1 MNRLFFYFF
10 AALLMWSDVF
20 SQETFTKIYGGKQ
33 DEHAMSVIQSRD
45 GNYVMAGFTFSY
57 GKGKSDVWVM
67 KVDRYGE
74 EIWRRFLGTQD
85 FDWVNA
91 MVETRDGNYVIA
103 GYTRNSNAGQSDAWI
118 FQLNQFGEGM
128 WSKTYG
134 GVFDE
139 EAKSITQTADGGF
152 AVTGFT
158 YSNSKGESDVW
169 LLRLNAV
176 GEQLW
181 EETYGGQGVEMG
193 YSIVETR
200 DSGFLI
206 GGYQSYDTVNRA
218 DMLLIKVDRK
228 GKGLWRRAL
237 RSPGNDIAEVVQET
251 PQGEYIAGG
260 WAFMPE
266 KGDLDGKVVKLTS
279 GGKVL
284 WERTYG
290 GDGKDAFYDM
300 IPASGGGFIFS
311 GQTGSFSKTSD
322 VWILCIAPDGN
333 MLWQKR
339 SDGGQNDYGHCITQA
354 NDGGF
359 VIAGGT
365 KSYKAEGADMYLLK
379 TDARGN
385 FGDGPFQAETIT
397 PDTNTRPEISSQP
410 DIFKPNLYILAMGV
424 SEYEDPSVSLS
435 YAHSDAAA
443 LADKFA
449 SLEGTLYNKVQ
460 VRKYLNKEATLF
472 NIKSGISWLEKEAT
486 QKDMILVFISSHGA
500 LDNKGNLYIL
510 PTDFDANNLFATALN
525 IRDLTEGM
533 NGTPCKKLIFLDA
546 CHSGQSGYDL
556 FEFASI
562 KATHI
567 NKAVDELME
576 KEPGVTV
583 MTSSSGK
590 EFSYENPLWKHG
602 AFTKAILE
610 GLNGG
615 ADFNKDRVINLFE
628 LNLYV
633 TERVKELT
641 GGKQHPFTPINLFG
655 DIPLF
660 VLD

>member
-1 MNRLFFYFF
+1 MNRLFISLFF
-10 AALLMWSDVF
+10 TLLLWSEAF
-20 SQETFTKIYGGKQ
+20 PQETFTQIYGGKQ
-33 DEHAMSVIQSRD
+33 DEHAMSVIQARD
-45 GNYVMAGFTFSY
+45 GNYVLVGFTFSY

-74 EIWRRFLGTQD
+74 EIWRRFLGTSD
-85 FDWVNA
+85 FDWPNTLI
-91 MVETRDGNYVIA
+91 ETRDGNYVIA
-103 GYTRNSNAGQSDAWI
+103 GYTRNSTDGQSDAWI
-118 FQLNQFGEGM
+118 FQLNSFGEGM
-128 WSKTYG
+128 WSKTFG
-134 GVFDE
+134 GNLDE

-152 AVTGFT
+152 AITGFS

-176 GEQLW
+176 GEELW
-181 EETYGGQGVEMG
+181 QQTYGGEGVEMG
-193 YSIVETR
+193 YSIIETR
-200 DSGFLI
+200 DSGFLM
-206 GGYQSYDTVNRA
+206 GGYQSYDSVNRA

-228 GKGLWRRAL
+228 GKGVWRRVL
-237 RSPGNDIAEVVQET
+237 RSPGNDITEVVHET
-251 PQGEYIAGG
+251 PEGDFIAGG
-260 WAFMPE
+260 WAFMQE
-266 KGDLDGKVVKLTS
+266 KGDLDGKVVRLTA

-284 WERTYG
+284 WEKTYG

-300 IPASGGGFIFS
+300 VPASGGGFIFS
-311 GQTGSFSKTSD
+311 GQTGSFSKNSD
-322 VWILCIAPDGN
+322 VWILCITADGV
-333 MLWQKR
+333 LQWQKR
-339 SDGGQNDYGHCITQA
+339 SDGGQNDYGHAITQTR
-354 NDGGF
+354 DGGF

-365 KSYKAEGADMYLLK
+365 KSYQAEGSDMYLLK
-379 TDARGN
+379 TDAMGN
-385 FGDGPFQAETIT
+385 FGEGPLKGETIT
-397 PDTNTRPEISSQP
+397 ANDSPLPPTSSQP

-424 SEYEDPSVSLS
+424 SEYQDPSVSLN

-449 SLEGTLYNKVQ
+449 SLEGLLYNKVE
-460 VRKYLNKEATLF
+460 VRKYLNKEATLV
-472 NIKSGISWLEKEAT
+472 NIKTGISWLEKEAT

-562 KATHI
+562 KALHI
-567 NKAVDELME
+567 NKAVDELMA

-590 EFSYENPLWKHG
+590 EFSYENPVWKHG

-610 GLNGG
+610 GLNGQ

-641 GGKQHPFTPINLFG
+641 AGRQHPFTPINLFG